1 MELVGLLAC
10 KNLSESKCTKIA
22 KVVFNTRAGTF
33 DLKSWKQWNYE
44 DNLCVMCSLKE
55 ETLNHFM
62 TCESY
67 GRKKLPC
74 EEIFDNDI
82 DCQYEIGNEAFIR
95 QGIRKTKKE
104 EDGMASLQAPTAPGH

>member
-1 MELVGLLAC
+1 
-10 KNLSESKCTKIA
+10 
-22 KVVFNTRAGTF
+22 
-33 DLKSWKQWNYE
+33 
-44 DNLCVMCSLKE
+44 
-55 ETLNHFM
+55 M

-67 GRKKLPC
+67 GRKELTC